1 MSIARSRIGIAP
13 RRRVSPL
20 GFFSRMIETR
30 RQRRALGK
38 LDAHLLEDIGV
49 SRKQAW
55 AETNRPFW
63 ELPSRHH
70 W

>member
-1 MSIARSRIGIAP
+1 MSIARRRIGFAPLRRISLLNVLIA
-13 RRRVSPL
+13 
-20 GFFSRMIETR
+20 MQATR
-30 RQRRALGK
+30 RQRRALAK
-38 LDAHLLEDIGV
+38 LDAHLLDDIGV

-55 AETNRPFW
+55 SETNRPFW